1 MRFFIKVVIIAVLV
15 YFGGP
20 HFGWW
25 WIAVSAF
32 IGGAIMKSTGFQS
45 FFAGA
50 FGVGLVWLW
59 MALKID
65 IATESILTQKIADMF
80 NLGHNG
86 FIIGITVLIGSIVG
100 ALSCWT
106 GHNFRKLFESGR
118 KRGYYH

>member
-1 MRFFIKVVIIAVLV
+1 MV

-32 IGGAIMKSTGFQS
+32 IGGAIIKSSGVQS

-50 FGVGLVWLW
+50 FGVGLIWLW
-59 MALKID
+59 MTLRID
-65 IATESILTQKIADMF
+65 IATESILSQKIADMF
-80 NLGHNG
+80 SLGQVG
-86 FIIGITVLIGSIVG
+86 FIIGITVIIGGLVG
-100 ALSCWT
+100 AISCWA

-118 KRGYYH
+118 KRGYY

>member
-1 MRFFIKVVIIAVLV
+1 MRFFIKIVIIAALV

-32 IGGAIMKSTGFQS
+32 IGGAILKSTGFQS

-50 FGVGLVWLW
+50 FGVGLIWLW

-65 IATESILTQKIADMF
+65 MTTESILTQKIADMF
-80 NLGHNG
+80 NLGQAE
-86 FIIGITVLIGSIVG
+86 FLIGITVLIGSLVG

-106 GHNFRKLFESGR
+106 GHNFRKLFEGR
-118 KRGYYH
+118 KRGAYYQ

>member
-1 MRFFIKVVIIAVLV
+1 MKFFLKIIVIGLIL

-32 IGGAIMKSTGFQS
+32 IGGALIKTSGVRS

-50 FGVGLVWLW
+50 FGVGLIWLW

-65 IATESILTQKIADMF
+65 IATESILTDKIAELF
-80 NLGHNG
+80 SVSHRWI
-86 FIIGITVLIGSIVG
+86 IIGITVVVGSIVG
-100 ALSCWT
+100 ALSSWT
-106 GHNFRKLFESGR
+106 GHNFRKLFER
-118 KRGYYH
+118 KRRGYYR